1 MISSLAENN
10 LHVYILMQKIR
21 SESILKTF
29 LPPQFPEDSGSRLG
43 KIIQRSPLEC
53 GLEQRPNTRGVI
65 FSTQI
70 LSDCIF

>member
-10 LHVYILMQKIR
+10 LHVYILMQKR

-53 GLEQRPNTRGVI
+53 GLE
-65 FSTQI
+65 
-70 LSDCIF
+70 